1 MKRGEIWR
9 VALDPTVGHEQ
20 AGTRPALILS
30 VDRFNASGADLVV
43 VLPITSKA
51 SKHRALP
58 SRIRVT
64 PPEGGLSK
72 ESWVICEQPRTV
84 ATSRLGRRMG
94 SLRPAT
100 MHAVEVVVCFLLGF
114 PSPPG

>member
-30 VDRFNASGADLVV
+30 VDQFNASGADLVV
-43 VLPITSKA
+43 VLPVTSKA
-51 SKHRALP
+51 RVLP

-72 ESWVICEQPRTV
+72 ESWIICEQPRTV
-84 ATSRLGRRMG
+84 AKSRLGKRMG

-100 MHAVEVVVCFLLGF
+100 LHAVEVVVCFLLGF